1 MARYQHEVT
10 GCIIS
15 VDDDFQVNGAWQ
27 PIAEDTE
34 DTEVIDPADPADP
47 ADSDDSGKSGKSKK
61 GE

>member
-1 MARYQHEVT
+1 MARYKHEVT

-27 PIAEDTE
+27 PIAEDAE
-34 DTEVIDPADPADP
+34 IIDPADP
-47 ADSDDSGKSGKSKK
+47 ADSDESGKSKK

>member
-1 MARYQHEVT
+1 MARYKHEVT

-15 VDDDFQVNGAWQ
+15 VDDDFQVSGAWR
-27 PIAEDTE
+27 PIAEDA
-34 DTEVIDPADPADP
+34 EVIDPADP

>member
-15 VDDDFQVNGAWQ
+15 VDDDFQVSGAWR
-27 PIAEDTE
+27 PIAEDA
-34 DTEVIDPADPADP
+34 EVIDPADPADP
-47 ADSDDSGKSGKSKK
+47 AESDDSGKSGKSKK

>member
-1 MARYQHEVT
+1 MARYKHEVT

-27 PIAEDTE
+27 PIAEDA
-34 DTEVIDPADPADP
+34 EVIDPADP
-47 ADSDDSGKSGKSKK
+47 DDSGKSKK

>member
-1 MARYQHEVT
+1 MARYKHEVT

-27 PIAEDTE
+27 PIAEDA
-34 DTEVIDPADPADP
+34 EVIDPADPADP
-47 ADSDDSGKSGKSKK
+47 ADSDDSGKSKK

>member
-1 MARYQHEVT
+1 MARYRHEVT

-27 PIAEDTE
+27 PIAEDA
-34 DTEVIDPADPADP
+34 EVIDPADP
-47 ADSDDSGKSGKSKK
+47 DDSGKSGKSKK

>member
-1 MARYQHEVT
+1 MARYKHEVT

-15 VDDDFQVNGAWQ
+15 VDDDFQVSGAWQ
-27 PIAEDTE
+27 PIAE

-47 ADSDDSGKSGKSKK
+47 AESDESGKSGKSKK

>member
-27 PIAEDTE
+27 PIAEDA
-34 DTEVIDPADPADP
+34 EVIDPADPAD
-47 ADSDDSGKSGKSKK
+47 SDESGKSKK

>member
-1 MARYQHEVT
+1 MARYKHEVT

-27 PIAEDTE
+27 PIAEDA
-34 DTEVIDPADPADP
+34 EVIDPADP